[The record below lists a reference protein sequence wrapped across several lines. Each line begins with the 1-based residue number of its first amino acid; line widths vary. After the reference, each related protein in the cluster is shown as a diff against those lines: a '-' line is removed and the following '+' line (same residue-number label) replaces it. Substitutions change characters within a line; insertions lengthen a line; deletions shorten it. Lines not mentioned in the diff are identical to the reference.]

1 MLDWLVRVNCKLEF
15 FGELPD
21 LCGGAFEIERD
32 GAARLGAENDVLRDC
47 HSLDQH
53 EVLVDHADAERD
65 RVVRRL
71 DVLDLAIDEDLAAV
85 SGVESVGDAHR
96 RRLSRAILADD
107 GVDRPGLND
116 DVDMVVGEYVAESF
130 SYLSEFE
137 H

>member
-1 MLDWLVRVNCKLEF
+1 MLYRLLWINGELEL

-32 GAARLGAENDVLRDC
+32 GAARLGAEDDVLRDG
-47 HSLDQH
+47 HRLDQH

-71 DVLDLAIDEDLAAV
+71 DVTHLAVDDDLAAV
-85 SGVESVGDAHR
+85 SRVEPVGDAHR
-96 RRLSRAILADD
+96 RRFPRAILTDD
-107 GVDRPGLND
+107 GVDRPGLTD
-116 DVDMVVGEYVAESF
+116 DVNVVVCEYVAEAF
-130 SYLSEFE
+130 GYLSEFE